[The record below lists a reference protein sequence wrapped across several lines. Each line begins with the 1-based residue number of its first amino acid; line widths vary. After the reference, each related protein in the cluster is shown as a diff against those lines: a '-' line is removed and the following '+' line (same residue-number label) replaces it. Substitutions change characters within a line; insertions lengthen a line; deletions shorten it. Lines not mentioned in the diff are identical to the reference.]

1 MEIRHRSCHFLVLG
15 MDDEGL
21 IFIVTRIDHS
31 GGGIF
36 KEIL

>member
-1 MEIRHRSCHFLVLG
+1 